1 MEAFADRWVMFMGL
15 TLFTTAVLGLVLS
28 MQTVPAPDA
37 NEAAN
42 TIDSAAG
49 SKGGTHAEYDHD
61 AEEVRVRA
69 QSFSLRNE
77 GGTSSATVAFG
88 SLVPVNVGDNHY
100 DRLEQILLGEQW
112 QDVFDD
118 EAAFRETSEEATQNA
133 VGNEE
138 WRETSGT
145 LRVTTEVVDGEQIT
159 IVAF

>member
-1 MEAFADRWVMFMGL
+1 M
-15 TLFTTAVLGLVLS
+15 
-28 MQTVPAPDA
+28 
-37 NEAAN
+37 
-42 TIDSAAG
+42 
-49 SKGGTHAEYDHD
+49 
-61 AEEVRVRA
+61 
-69 QSFSLRNE
+69 
-77 GGTSSATVAFG
+77 
-88 SLVPVNVGDNHY
+88 PVNVGDNHY